1 MALSIPILSV
11 PIPAGHLSVLLET
24 VIILPLSIFHFKNAF
39 FDSYCDIF
47 IKNILTCNTYAL
59 KR

>member
-1 MALSIPILSV
+1 MALSIPILSM

-39 FDSYCDIF
+39 FDSY
-47 IKNILTCNTYAL
+47 
-59 KR
+59 

>member
-1 MALSIPILSV
+1 MALSIPILSM

-24 VIILPLSIFHFKNAF
+24 VIILPLKMPFLIVI
-39 FDSYCDIF
+39 DIF